1 MLFFS
6 EGFDETLERGN
17 MPIAGN
23 PKKLAQDVAHGFQQ
37 FTQTTLRQYTVEDLR
52 VLLFN
57 LNLVL
62 RELRSKQIPLED
74 IEGLKDKNNNIR
86 RLNQAINIIQ
96 SFAATKGLK
105 I

>member
-1 MLFFS
+1 
-6 EGFDETLERGN
+6 

-23 PKKLAQDVAHGFQQ
+23 PKKIAQDVAHGFQQ
-37 FTQTTLRQYTVEDLR
+37 FNQASLRQYTVEDLR

-62 RELRSKQIPLED
+62 RELRAKQISLED
-74 IEGLKDKNNNIR
+74 IEGIKERNNNLR
-86 RLNQAINIIQ
+86 RVNQAISVIQ
-96 SFAATKGLK
+96 SFAVTKGLK

>member
-1 MLFFS
+1 
-6 EGFDETLERGN
+6 

-23 PKKLAQDVAHGFQQ
+23 PKKLAQDVAHGFLQ
-37 FTQTTLRQYTVEDLR
+37 FTQGTLRQYTVEDLK
-52 VLLFN
+52 VILFN

-62 RELRSKQIPLED
+62 RELRGKQIPLED
-74 IEGLKDKNNNIR
+74 IEGLKDKNNNMR
-86 RLNQAINIIQ
+86 RLTQAITIIQ